1 MADELVVDRD
11 LTSETAPLDAA
22 EAVAPTSPVRRWL
35 GGLNPV
41 YLLIIPVLV
50 VLPWATAESFP
61 FGVSL
66 ATSILVFSIFTMS
79 LDLLLGYAGLPS
91 FGHAAFLG
99 LGGYTAG
106 ILSVRVGMSNLWI
119 CLLAG
124 ISMASIG
131 ALVLGLLALRT
142 SGVYFLMLTLAFAQM
157 LSAVAL
163 KWGPVTGGT
172 NGLPGVHSPELWPGV
187 SVPHGIPYYLLTLAM
202 TVLCFFLMYRL
213 IHSPFG
219 RALIGIHQNEARM
232 RAIGYNTRLYKLG
245 AFWVAGVFASVAGV
259 MYVFFNQFISP
270 DDIGFTVSGTAVLMV
285 LLGGEATLIGPI
297 LGTTSYLILQN
308 VLSSMFTGRWQL
320 ILGALFVLFV
330 LFVRGG
336 ILGVWIRVQSGKTQ
350 RGSS

>member
-11 LTSETAPLDAA
+11 LTSVAAPVET
-22 EAVAPTSPVRRWL
+22 VQSGHRRL
-35 GGLNPV
+35 GGIKPA
-41 YLLIIPVLV
+41 YLV
-50 VLPWATAESFP
+50 VLVLLLVFPWVTAGAFP
-61 FGVSL
+61 FGISL

-99 LGGYTAG
+99 LGAYAAA
-106 ILSVRVGMSNLWI
+106 ILSARLAISNLGI
-119 CLLAG
+119 ALAAAIVLATVG
-124 ISMASIG
+124 S
-131 ALVLGLLALRT
+131 LVLGLLALRT

-172 NGLPGVHSPELWPGV
+172 NGLPGVQSPDLFVPGLT
-187 SVPHGIPYYLLTLAM
+187 VPRGIPYYLLTLVMAS
-202 TVLCFFLMYRL
+202 LCFFLMYRM

-232 RAIGYNTRLYKLG
+232 RAIGYNTRLYKLA
-245 AFWVAGVFASVAGV
+245 AFWVAGVFASIAGV
-259 MYVFFNQFISP
+259 LYAFFNQFISP
-270 DDIGFTVSGTAVLMV
+270 DDVGFTVSGTAVLMV

-297 LGTTSYLILQN
+297 LGTTAFLILQN

-320 ILGALFVLFV
+320 ILGALFVVFV

-336 ILGVWIRVQSGKTQ
+336 MVGIWTRVRARRS
-350 RGSS
+350 RGAA

>member
-1 MADELVVDRD
+1 MAEDVIAPRE
-11 LTSETAPLDAA
+11 LTSVSAPLETDRVARRGLR
-22 EAVAPTSPVRRWL
+22 AV
-35 GGLNPV
+35 NPV
-41 YLLIIPVLV
+41 YLVLIAV
-50 VLPWATAESFP
+50 VLALPVATAEVFP

-99 LGGYTAG
+99 LGAYAAA
-106 ILSVRVGMSNLWI
+106 ILSARLDISNLGI
-119 CLLAG
+119 ALLAA
-124 ISMASIG
+124 IALASG
-131 ALVLGLLALRT
+131 GSLVLGLLALRT

-172 NGLPGVHSPELWPGV
+172 NGLPGVHSPELLVPGLTV
-187 SVPHGIPYYLLTLAM
+187 GRGIPYYLLTLVAAI
-202 TVLCFFLMYRL
+202 LCFFVMYRL

-219 RALIGIHQNEARM
+219 RTLIGIHQNEARM
-232 RAIGYNTRLYKLG
+232 RAIGYNTRFYKLG
-245 AFWVAGVFASVAGV
+245 AFWIAGVFASIAGV
-259 MYVFFNQFISP
+259 FYAFFNQFISP
-270 DDIGFTVSGTAVLMV
+270 DDIGFTTSGTAVLMV

-297 LGTTSYLILQN
+297 FGTTAFLVLQN

-320 ILGALFVLFV
+320 ILGALFVVFV

-336 ILGVWIRVQSGKTQ
+336 IVGVYRKV
-350 RGSS
+350 RGAA

>member
-1 MADELVVDRD
+1 MADSEVLSNRD
-11 LTSETAPLDAA
+11 LTSATAAPPLERD
-22 EAVAPTSPVRRWL
+22 EATKHGISRIR
-35 GGLNPV
+35 
-41 YLLIIPVLV
+41 LLYVVLIAVVLLLPVLLADV
-50 VLPWATAESFP
+50 FP

-79 LDLLLGYAGLPS
+79 LDLLLGYTGLPN

-99 LGGYTAG
+99 LGAYAAA
-106 ILSVRVGMSNLWI
+106 ILSARLGISNI
-119 CLLAG
+119 GIALLAAIG
-124 ISMASIG
+124 LATIGSI
-131 ALVLGLLALRT
+131 VLGLLALRT
-142 SGVYFLMLTLAFAQM
+142 SGVYFLMLTLAFAEM

-163 KWGPVTGGT
+163 KWGAVTGGT
-172 NGLPGVHSPELWPGV
+172 NGLPGVHSPELFVPGLA
-187 SVPHGIPYYLLTLAM
+187 VPRGVPYYFMTLGFAI
-202 TVLCFFLMYRL
+202 VCFFLMYRL

-259 MYVFFNQFISP
+259 LYAFFNQFISP
-270 DDIGFTVSGTAVLMV
+270 DDIGFTTSGTAVLMV

-297 LGTTSYLILQN
+297 LGTTTFLILQN

-320 ILGALFVLFV
+320 ILGALFVVFV

-336 ILGVWIRVQSGKTQ
+336 IVGVWARIRAWRSS
-350 RGSS
+350 RGSA

>member
-1 MADELVVDRD
+1 MAD
-11 LTSETAPLDAA
+11 SEVLSNQDMTA
-22 EAVAPTSPVRRWL
+22 
-35 GGLNPV
+35 
-41 YLLIIPVLV
+41 
-50 VLPWATAESFP
+50 ATAAPPLERDEATRHGLSGVKLLYALPIAALLLLPALTADVFP

-79 LDLLLGYAGLPS
+79 LDLLLGYTGLPS

-99 LGGYTAG
+99 LGAYAAA
-106 ILSVRVGMSNLWI
+106 ILSAQLGISNLGI
-119 CLLAG
+119 ALLAA
-124 ISMASIG
+124 IALASVGSLI
-131 ALVLGLLALRT
+131 LGLLALRT

-163 KWGPVTGGT
+163 KWGSVTGGT
-172 NGLPGVHSPELWPGV
+172 NGLPGVHSPELFVPGL
-187 SVPHGIPYYLLTLAM
+187 SVPHGVPYYFLTLAFAI
-202 TVLCFFLMYRL
+202 VCFFLMYRL

-245 AFWVAGVFASVAGV
+245 AFWVAGVFASIAGV
-259 MYVFFNQFISP
+259 LYAFFNQFISP

-297 LGTTSYLILQN
+297 LGTTTFLILQN
-308 VLSSMFTGRWQL
+308 VLSSVFTGRWQL
-320 ILGALFVLFV
+320 ILGALFVVFV

-336 ILGVWIRVQSGKTQ
+336 IVGIWTRLRTRKS
-350 RGSS
+350 RGAA